1 MELTSDDRAVLGIF
15 GEHKVTT
22 NQYLP
27 LGLLDKEKRG
37 LSVKVRKNW
46 ENTIARLRVSGYL
59 VFDPLGYGL
68 TQKAYDYIRRSAAK
82 SGKPG
87 E

>member
-1 MELTSDDRAVLGIF
+1 MELSSEDRAVLGIF

-27 LGLLDKEKRG
+27 LGLLDKEKRN
-37 LSVKVRKNW
+37 LSAKVRKNW
-46 ENTIARLRVSGYL
+46 QNTITRLRASGYL

-68 TQKAYDYIRRSAAK
+68 TQKAYDYIRRAAEK
-82 SGKPG
+82 SG